1 MEYRTSG
8 QELGETRQ
16 AMGRKLMSYI
26 EEAIN
31 KYSNLSGKYYILVH
45 AKPFP
50 SCPNMIKQKII
61 AMRQKPS
68 MMLSCMLFGV
78 DNSTGTLTLEWAL
91 GGSWPVWSVE
101 GTNEPIPET
110 IASFERLDKLVK
122 MNKINSMFESPEVSH
137 V

>member
-16 AMGRKLMSYI
+16 AMGRKLMGYI

-31 KYSNLSGKYYILVH
+31 KYSNLDGKYYILVH

-50 SCPNMIKQKII
+50 SCPNMIKQKLI
-61 AMRQKPS
+61 AMRAKPS

-78 DNSTGTLTLEWAL
+78 DNDTGTLTLEWAL
-91 GGSWPVWSVE
+91 PGDWPVWSVG
-101 GTNEPIPET
+101 GTNEPVPET
-110 IASFERLDKLVK
+110 LASFERLNKKVKLNQ
-122 MNKINSMFESPEVSH
+122 MNSLIEAV
-137 V
+137 